1 MSNCVSINTQ
11 VLAIND
17 CVSSYT
23 LGCLVR
29 ITNVLNN
36 TWVLVMIVFQII
48 FGDVNPR
55 ILIKS
60 KSFDENNLLKTC
72 LVVIQICMSLNT
84 NEKQYGEQ

>member
-36 TWVLVMIVFQII
+36 T
-48 FGDVNPR
+48 
-55 ILIKS
+55 
-60 KSFDENNLLKTC
+60 
-72 LVVIQICMSLNT
+72 
-84 NEKQYGEQ
+84 

>member
-1 MSNCVSINTQ
+1 
-11 VLAIND
+11 
-17 CVSSYT
+17 
-23 LGCLVR
+23 
-29 ITNVLNN
+29 
-36 TWVLVMIVFQII
+36 MIVFQII